1 MSRLSLRKDCG
12 AINRRKP
19 LNQDQDQI
27 LKLILLLILLVR
39 RVEHATLMIRSHLT
53 GMLEMFKNSVKYSIF
68 LFC

>member
-19 LNQDQDQI
+19 LNQDQEI